1 LKLMNGKAPVAIP
14 ITLKNTKLPSVAEKI
29 KNLVTSRE
37 EALAAHELAVRILLQ
52 TGPESEMDA
61 PSSKRTWL
69 QRMCCA
75 LITPDVLI
83 CRKRKERFS

>member
-1 LKLMNGKAPVAIP
+1 MRCGEQIRD
-14 ITLKNTKLPSVAEKI
+14 IET
-29 KNLVTSRE
+29 
-37 EALAAHELAVRILLQ
+37 VRILLQ
-52 TGPESEMDA
+52 TGPESEMDI

-83 CRKRKERFS
+83 FRERKEVLWKRRK